1 VREEREDMSVI
12 RNGATD
18 RLFETLLRLDS
29 VEECYELFED
39 LCTIKELQDMAQRLE
54 VANLLDEGMKY
65 QEVAA
70 RTGVSSATISR
81 VNKCLLYGAGGY
93 RRAIEKR
100 KKAEQRA

>member
-1 VREEREDMSVI
+1 MI

-29 VEECYELFED
+29 TEECYDLFED

-54 VANLLDEGMKY
+54 VATLLDEGMKY

-81 VNKCLLYGAGGY
+81 VNRCLMYGSGGY

-100 KKAEQRA
+100 KKAEQQA

>member
-1 VREEREDMSVI
+1 MFEPKIHNRQTEMLMRAILTLETEEDASR
-12 RNGATD
+12 
-18 RLFETLLRLDS
+18 F
-29 VEECYELFED
+29 FED
-39 LCTIKELQDMAQRLE
+39 LCTIPESKSISQRLE
-54 VANLLDEGMKY
+54 VATLLDEGMKY

-100 KKAEQRA
+100 KKAEQQA

>member
-1 VREEREDMSVI
+1 MSVI
-12 RNGATD
+12 RNEMTD

-29 VEECYELFED
+29 LEECYDLFED

-54 VANLLDEGMKY
+54 VATLLDEGMKY

-81 VNKCLLYGAGGY
+81 LRYALSESASCFSCSRLSS
-93 RRAIEKR
+93 
-100 KKAEQRA
+100 